1 MVDLAADVS
10 AVPLVFV
17 DVETTGLRAVYGDRV
32 CEIAILRVE
41 SGEVV
46 DALQRLVNPQRPMG
60 EGAFRVHGISDE
72 MLADAPPFSEIVPDV
87 LALLEGAA
95 FVGHNA
101 PFDLG
106 FVAAEL
112 AIAHMPMPPL
122 VAFDTLRLARARYTL
137 PSYALGRVAA
147 SLGADVRGQAHRAM
161 VDVLFTRYVFE
172 RLMVDL
178 AEAGIR
184 TVQQYLDVQGG
195 AITTTPFPNI
205 EVPPLIQ
212 EALRR
217 ETFLYLRYL
226 AENGAETER
235 MVRPIAVFERDGS
248 LFLLAHCLL
257 RDARRTFRVD
267 RILDIDLVDR
277 FE

>member
-1 MVDLAADVS
+1 MVDLAAAIT

-17 DVETTGLRAVYGDRV
+17 DVETTGLRAGYDRV

-41 SGEVV
+41 NGEAA
-46 DALQRLVNPQRPMG
+46 DALQRLIDPQRPMS
-60 EGAFRVHGISDE
+60 EGAFRVHGITEE
-72 MLADAPPFSEIVPDV
+72 MLADAPPFAEIVPDV
-87 LALLEGAA
+87 LALLEGAV

-112 AIAHMPMPPL
+112 AVVRTTMPPI
-122 VAFDTLRLARARYTL
+122 VALDTLRLSRSRYRL
-137 PSYALGRVAA
+137 PGYALGRVAA

-161 VDVLFTRYVFE
+161 VDVLLTRYVFE
-172 RLMVDL
+172 RLMEDL
-178 AEAGIR
+178 AEMGVH
-184 TVQQYLDVQGG
+184 TVQEYLDYQGG
-195 AITTTPFPNI
+195 AITTTPFPNM

-217 ETFLYLRYL
+217 NTFLYLRYL
-226 AENGAETER
+226 SESGAETER
-235 MVRPIAVFERDGS
+235 MVRPIAVYQRDGS
-248 LFLLAHCLL
+248 LFLLAHCLM

>member
-1 MVDLAADVS
+1 MVDLSAAIT
-10 AVPLVFV
+10 AVPLAFL
-17 DVETTGLRAVYGDRV
+17 DVETTGLRAAYGDRV
-32 CEIAILRVE
+32 CEVAILRVE
-41 SGEVV
+41 NGEAV

-60 EGAFRVHGISDE
+60 EGAYRIHGISDE
-72 MLADAPPFSEIVPDV
+72 MVADAPAFAEIAPDV
-87 LALLEGAA
+87 LALLEGAV

-106 FVAAEL
+106 FIAAEL
-112 AIAHMPMPPL
+112 ALAHAALPPL
-122 VAFDTLRLARARYTL
+122 VALDTLRLTRSRFAL
-137 PSYALGRVAA
+137 HSYALGNVAA
-147 SLGADVRGQAHRAM
+147 ALGADVHGQAHRAM

-172 RLMVDL
+172 RLIENL
-178 AEAGIR
+178 GQAGVH
-184 TVQQYLDVQGG
+184 TVGEFVAVQGG

-212 EALRR
+212 EAVRR

-226 AENGAETER
+226 AENGQETER

-257 RDARRTFRVD
+257 RDARRTFRLD
-267 RILDIDLVDR
+267 RVLDIDLVDR